1 MLPVAGGL
9 EEIKGSFCSNRFKNQ
24 PSNSGS
30 QEELALLL
38 PNQMASDSAVLG
50 NCPMFPQT
58 NLLPY
63 PKDAGASLHSQ
74 RNCLGTRAHR

>member
-1 MLPVAGGL
+1 MLPVAGGV
-9 EEIKGSFCSNRFKNQ
+9 EEIQGSFCSNRFKNQ
-24 PSNSGS
+24 PSTSGS

-50 NCPMFPQT
+50 DYPMFPQA

-63 PKDAGASLHSQ
+63 P
-74 RNCLGTRAHR
+74 